1 MAVPQFSTVRTYT
14 TDVFPTA
21 IAAEDLNG
29 DGKSDIAVA
38 NSFAGDVSILIGGGD
53 GTFIPGAP
61 VQSRGTTDAV
71 AVGDFNGDGKLDL
84 AIGNISGNAI
94 TTYSGNGNGTF
105 TLRGTVS
112 VSAPVSIAVADL
124 NGDRRA
130 DLVVASGTYGS
141 ITGQSVAVLLGNGDG
156 SFRTPVNYATGPS
169 PYGVVIGDFNGD
181 GKPDLAVVNG
191 DNNSVSILLG
201 VGNGTFI
208 TAVTYV
214 VGAYPDAIASG
225 DFNGDGKLDLAVGND
240 FSNDVSILLG
250 KGDGTFAAAISFPA
264 GSGPSSVAVADFN
277 GDGWADLAVSN
288 RFDNSVVVLMGN
300 GDGTFQSGLTF
311 SAGAHPNAIVAK
323 DLNRDGK
330 PDLVT
335 ANAYD
340 NTVSIFTNTATFP
353 AIGSINVQSGSPQS
367 ATLNTVFMTPF
378 SVIVRDSTN
387 NAVSGAVVT
396 LAAPT
401 LGQSG
406 TFTGGSPVARVVT
419 NNSGIATAPA
429 FTANSTTGAYPVTA
443 SLGASSAI
451 FALNNAAILQPP
463 LFTSGE
469 QPPGTV
475 NTPYSFV
482 VTASGAPSPA
492 FSVATGVLPPS
503 LTLDSVFGVIDGTP
517 NTAGTFSGAL
527 AAVNGVAPNATQEF
541 TIVIARSAQTI
552 AFGSLVNLP
561 LGSAPTT
568 VSAVASSGLPVSFVS
583 LTTPVCTV
591 VASTVTLASV
601 GTCTLQA
608 TQPGNSNYLAA
619 ASVNQSFN
627 VVTQSQTIAFAPL
640 GNRIIGSAPFT
651 VSATAS
657 STLPVSFSS
666 LTLSVCTIGGTTVT
680 LVAQGTCTIRA
691 IQSGN
696 ASYAAATPV
705 DQSFTITSG
714 AALQYTYDAAGNV
727 IKIQRFGSP

>member
-1 MAVPQFSTVRTYT
+1 
-14 TDVFPTA
+14 
-21 IAAEDLNG
+21 
-29 DGKSDIAVA
+29 
-38 NSFAGDVSILIGGGD
+38 
-53 GTFIPGAP
+53 
-61 VQSRGTTDAV
+61 
-71 AVGDFNGDGKLDL
+71 
-84 AIGNISGNAI
+84 
-94 TTYSGNGNGTF
+94 
-105 TLRGTVS
+105 
-112 VSAPVSIAVADL
+112 
-124 NGDRRA
+124 
-130 DLVVASGTYGS
+130 
-141 ITGQSVAVLLGNGDG
+141 
-156 SFRTPVNYATGPS
+156 
-169 PYGVVIGDFNGD
+169 
-181 GKPDLAVVNG
+181 
-191 DNNSVSILLG
+191 
-201 VGNGTFI
+201 
-208 TAVTYV
+208 
-214 VGAYPDAIASG
+214 
-225 DFNGDGKLDLAVGND
+225 
-240 FSNDVSILLG
+240 
-250 KGDGTFAAAISFPA
+250 
-264 GSGPSSVAVADFN
+264 
-277 GDGWADLAVSN
+277 
-288 RFDNSVVVLMGN
+288 
-300 GDGTFQSGLTF
+300 
-311 SAGAHPNAIVAK
+311 
-323 DLNRDGK
+323 
-330 PDLVT
+330 
-335 ANAYD
+335 
-340 NTVSIFTNTATFP
+340 
-353 AIGSINVQSGSPQS
+353 
-367 ATLNTVFMTPF
+367 MTPF

-396 LAAPT
+396 FAAPT